1 LNDVLSSNKYT
12 QVDED
17 DNEEIN
23 IEDCNGDE
31 DERIDKEEENSN

>member
-1 LNDVLSSNKYT
+1 LNDVLSSKRYT

>member
-1 LNDVLSSNKYT
+1 LNDVLSSNRYT